1 MGRRASDSSPSSSS
15 SSSSSS
21 QSPKSPPRHPRA
33 GPKTRL
39 LADRLDAIS
48 RTGGYQKPEMLSGAI
63 KLDSNENYTVP
74 KQFQIDA
81 IIAARRNADVREYP
95 LGGTEQL
102 VEALSKFTKMPAS
115 MIAVGNGSD
124 QILDMLLAH
133 VAGGGRGGPAAAPK
147 EGRGG
152 GGGGGG
158 VRILTSD
165 PTFGFFEDR
174 CRLYGMQLD
183 GVPFSDDM
191 TLDASAFLERAEGAD
206 VLYLDSP
213 NNPTGFQF
221 AKSDL
226 QRIISR
232 FDGLVIIDEAYGE
245 FGRYT
250 VSGMTRKY
258 SNLAVVH
265 TLSKSFGLA
274 GLRLGYMVADRRLA
288 GAFTDVVQYP
298 YPLSTISIEAGLE
311 ALRRSDQIRETAKAV
326 KSERARIIEALRKH
340 DTFDVFDSDA
350 NFVLFDVKGAYKRVH
365 AALAEQGISVRR
377 LGRVAGRQGCLRVT
391 VGTRE
396 MNSRFL
402 IAVRDLLG

>member
-1 MGRRASDSSPSSSS
+1 MGRRASDSSASPSSSPRS
-15 SSSSSS
+15 SSRSSSRS
-21 QSPKSPPRHPRA
+21 SPKHPRA

-48 RTGGYQKPEMLSGAI
+48 RVGGYQKPEMLSGAL

-95 LGGTEQL
+95 LGGTERL
-102 VEALSKFTKMPAS
+102 VAALSRFTKMPAS

-133 VAGGGRGGPAAAPK
+133 VAGGGPAAAAAGAK
-147 EGRGG
+147 EGKSGR
-152 GGGGGG
+152 GG

-174 CRLYGMQLD
+174 CRLYGMQVD

-191 TLDASAFLERAEGAD
+191 TLDASAFLERAQGAD

-226 QRIISR
+226 QRIISK

-250 VSGMTRKY
+250 VSGMARRHP
-258 SNLAVVH
+258 NLAVVR

-274 GLRLGYMVADRRLA
+274 GLRLGYMIADRRLA

-326 KSERARIIEALRKH
+326 KSERARIIEALKKH
-340 DTFDVFDSDA
+340 DAFDVFGSDA

-402 IAVRDLLG
+402 IAIRDLLG

>member
-1 MGRRASDSSPSSSS
+1 MGRRASDSSSSTS
-15 SSSSSS
+15 
-21 QSPKSPPRHPRA
+21 SPKHPRA

-48 RTGGYQKPEMLSGAI
+48 RAGGYQKPEMLSGAL

-81 IIAARRNADVREYP
+81 IIAARRSADVREYP
-95 LGGTEQL
+95 LGGTERL
-102 VEALSKFTKMPAS
+102 VAALSRFTKMPAS

-133 VAGGGRGGPAAAPK
+133 VAGGGRGGPSSGAKA
-147 EGRGG
+147 GRGG
-152 GGGGGG
+152 T

-226 QRIISR
+226 QRIISK

-250 VSGMTRKY
+250 VSGMARRHP
-258 SNLAVVH
+258 NLAVVR

-274 GLRLGYMVADRRLA
+274 GLRLGYMIADRRLA

-311 ALRRSDQIRETAKAV
+311 ALQRSGQIRETTKAV

-402 IAVRDLLG
+402 IAIRDLLG

>member
-1 MGRRASDSSPSSSS
+1 MGRRASDSSASPSPSSSPKS
-15 SSSSSS
+15 
-21 QSPKSPPRHPRA
+21 SPKHPRA

-48 RTGGYQKPEMLSGAI
+48 RVGGYQKPEMLSGAL

-95 LGGTEQL
+95 LGGTERL
-102 VEALSKFTKMPAS
+102 VAALSRFTKMPAS

-133 VAGGGRGGPAAAPK
+133 VAGDGRGGPAAAGAK
-147 EGRGG
+147 QGRE
-152 GGGGGG
+152 GGGGG

-174 CRLYGMQLD
+174 CRLYGMQVD

-191 TLDASAFLERAEGAD
+191 TLDASAFLERAQGAD

-226 QRIISR
+226 QRIISK

-250 VSGMTRKY
+250 VSGMARRHP
-258 SNLAVVH
+258 NLAVVH

-274 GLRLGYMVADRRLA
+274 GLRLGYMIADRRLA

-402 IAVRDLLG
+402 IAIRDLLG

>member
-1 MGRRASDSSPSSSS
+1 MGRRASNSSASPSSSPKS
-15 SSSSSS
+15 
-21 QSPKSPPRHPRA
+21 SPKHPRA

-48 RTGGYQKPEMLSGAI
+48 RVGGYQKPEMLSGAL

-95 LGGTEQL
+95 LGGTERL
-102 VEALSKFTKMPAS
+102 VAALSRFTKMPAS

-133 VAGGGRGGPAAAPK
+133 VAGGGRGGPAAAGAK
-147 EGRGG
+147 QGRE
-152 GGGGGG
+152 GGG

-174 CRLYGMQLD
+174 CRLYGMQVD

-191 TLDASAFLERAEGAD
+191 TLDASAFLERAQGAD

-226 QRIISR
+226 QRIISK

-250 VSGMTRKY
+250 VSGMARRHP
-258 SNLAVVH
+258 NLAVVR

-274 GLRLGYMVADRRLA
+274 GLRLGYMIADRRLA

-340 DTFDVFDSDA
+340 DAFDVFDSDA

>member
-1 MGRRASDSSPSSSS
+1 MGRRASDSSASPSSSS

-21 QSPKSPPRHPRA
+21 SRSSPKHPRA
-33 GPKTRL
+33 GSKTRL

-48 RTGGYQKPEMLSGAI
+48 RVGGYQKPEMLSGAL

-95 LGGTEQL
+95 LGGTERL
-102 VEALSKFTKMPAS
+102 VAALSRFTKMPAS

-133 VAGGGRGGPAAAPK
+133 VAGGGPAAAAGAK
-147 EGRGG
+147 EGKSGR
-152 GGGGGG
+152 GG

-174 CRLYGMQLD
+174 CRLYGMQVD

-191 TLDASAFLERAEGAD
+191 TLDASAFLERAQEAD

-226 QRIISR
+226 QRIISK

-250 VSGMTRKY
+250 VSGMTRRHP
-258 SNLAVVH
+258 NLAVVH

-274 GLRLGYMVADRRLA
+274 GLRLGYMIADRRLA

-326 KSERARIIEALRKH
+326 KSERARIIESLKKH
-340 DTFDVFDSDA
+340 DAFDVFDSDA

-402 IAVRDLLG
+402 IAIRDLLG

>member
-1 MGRRASDSSPSSSS
+1 V
-15 SSSSSS
+15 
-21 QSPKSPPRHPRA
+21 
-33 GPKTRL
+33 
-39 LADRLDAIS
+39 
-48 RTGGYQKPEMLSGAI
+48 GGYQKPEMLSGAL

-95 LGGTEQL
+95 LGGTERL
-102 VEALSKFTKMPAS
+102 VAALSRFTKMPAS

-133 VAGGGRGGPAAAPK
+133 VAGGGRGGPAAAGAK
-147 EGRGG
+147 QGRE
-152 GGGGGG
+152 GGGG
-158 VRILTSD
+158 VRVLTSD

-174 CRLYGMQLD
+174 CRLYGMQVD

-191 TLDASAFLERAEGAD
+191 TLDASAFLEGAQGAD

-226 QRIISR
+226 QRIISK

-250 VSGMTRKY
+250 VSGMARRHP
-258 SNLAVVH
+258 NLAVVR

-274 GLRLGYMVADRRLA
+274 GLRLGYMIADRRLA

-402 IAVRDLLG
+402 IAIRDLLG

>member
-1 MGRRASDSSPSSSS
+1 MGRRASDSSSSTS
-15 SSSSSS
+15 
-21 QSPKSPPRHPRA
+21 SPKSPPKHPRA
-33 GPKTRL
+33 GSKTRL

-48 RTGGYQKPEMLSGAI
+48 KMGGYQKPEMLSGAL

-81 IIAARRNADVREYP
+81 IIAARRSADVREYP
-95 LGGTEQL
+95 LGGTERL
-102 VEALSKFTKMPAS
+102 VAALSRFTKMPAS

-133 VAGGGRGGPAAAPK
+133 VAGGGHGSPAAAAK
-147 EGRGG
+147 KGRERG

-165 PTFGFFEDR
+165 PTFRFFEDR

-191 TLDASAFLERAEGAD
+191 TLDASEFLERSEGAD

-226 QRIISR
+226 QRIISK

-245 FGRYT
+245 FGGYT
-250 VSGMTRKY
+250 VSGMARRHP
-258 SNLAVVH
+258 NLAVVR

-274 GLRLGYMVADRRLA
+274 GLRLGYMIADRRLA
-288 GAFTDVVQYP
+288 GAFTNVVQYP

-311 ALRRSDQIRETAKAV
+311 ALRRSDQIRETTKVV

-402 IAVRDLLG
+402 IAIRDLLG

>member
-1 MGRRASDSSPSSSS
+1 MGRRASDSSSPSSSS
-15 SSSSSS
+15 PSSSPSSSS
-21 QSPKSPPRHPRA
+21 KSPPKHPRA

-39 LADRLDAIS
+39 LSGRLDAIS
-48 RTGGYQKPEMLSGAI
+48 RMGGYQKPEMLPGAL

-95 LGGTEQL
+95 LGGTERL
-102 VEALSKFTKMPAS
+102 VAALSRFAKMPAS

-133 VAGGGRGGPAAAPK
+133 VAGGWSGGPAAAPK
-147 EGRGG
+147 KGG
-152 GGGGGG
+152 GM

-191 TLDASAFLERAEGAD
+191 TLDASAILERAEGAD

-221 AKSDL
+221 ARSDL
-226 QRIISR
+226 QRIISG

-250 VSGMTRKY
+250 VSGMTRRHP
-258 SNLAVVH
+258 NLAVVR

-274 GLRLGYMVADRRLA
+274 GLRLGYMIADRRLA

-311 ALRRSDQIRETAKAV
+311 ALRRSDQIREAAKAV
-326 KSERARIIEALRKH
+326 KSERARIIEALRRH
-340 DTFDVFDSDA
+340 DAFDVFDSDA

-377 LGRVAGRQGCLRVT
+377 LGRVAGRQGCLRVS

-402 IAVRDLLG
+402 IAIRDLLG